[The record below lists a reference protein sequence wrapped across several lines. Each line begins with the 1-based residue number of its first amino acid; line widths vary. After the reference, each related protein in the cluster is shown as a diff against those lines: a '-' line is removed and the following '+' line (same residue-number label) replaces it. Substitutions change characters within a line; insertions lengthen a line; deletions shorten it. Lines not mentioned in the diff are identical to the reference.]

1 MGCLGLG
8 WASPPNWFT
17 LQLRIGGGTA
27 MIRAI
32 RIDSDRLHPLHPTT
46 IKKKSGTKKKKKT
59 STPGSPHSTC
69 KRKTSPTK
77 ATDRG
82 SVGKAKVW
90 SPKSCWNMLENS
102 GAVVFLLC
110 YVPKSD
116 IVFHSPNCSYT
127 WFSTIEAHH
136 HIASA
141 IEAHRNMFDRW
152 HGDGYPSTGAFASDE
167 GRLPSSWNKQTRLRT
182 FGITIW
188 LWLTVCYGKSTH
200 F

>member
-1 MGCLGLG
+1 MLGCLGLG
-8 WASPPNWFT
+8 WASPPNWFI
-17 LQLRIGGGTA
+17 QLRIGGGTA

-32 RIDSDRLHPLHPTT
+32 RIDCIHCIRPRSRRKVEPRRN
-46 IKKKSGTKKKKKT
+46 KT

-90 SPKSCWNMLENS
+90 SPKSCWKMLENS

-127 WFSTIEAHH
+127 WFTTIEAHH

-141 IEAHRNMFDRW
+141 IEAHRNMIDRW
-152 HGDGYPSTGAFASDE
+152 HGDGYPSTGTFASDE

-182 FGITIW
+182 G
-188 LWLTVCYGKSTH
+188 LALPSGYD
-200 F
+200 